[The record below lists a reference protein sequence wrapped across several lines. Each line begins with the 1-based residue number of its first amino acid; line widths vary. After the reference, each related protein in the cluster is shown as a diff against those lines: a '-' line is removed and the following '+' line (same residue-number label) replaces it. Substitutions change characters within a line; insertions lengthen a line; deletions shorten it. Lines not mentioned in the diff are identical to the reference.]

1 MNKIVLLI
9 ISCFIMSGCV
19 QKAYKQTVIYTL
31 KVPAQTEVKSIGIR
45 GNDKPL
51 SWEQDT
57 RLEKIN
63 GDNVYQAKVTYLTG
77 YKLTEVKFTLNGEYE
92 LQNMPNRRVEFK
104 NSGITYYN
112 AVFNQPVK

>member
-1 MNKIVLLI
+1 MKKIVFLMMC
-9 ISCFIMSGCV
+9 CFLMFSCV
-19 QKAYKQTVIYTL
+19 QKAYKYTVIYTL
-31 KVPAQTEVKSIGIR
+31 KVPAQTEVKSVGVR

-57 RLEKIN
+57 RLKKIN
-63 GDNVYQAKVTYLTG
+63 GDNVYQTEVTYLTG
-77 YKLTEVKFTLNGEYE
+77 YKFTEVKFTLNGEYE

-112 AVFNQPVK
+112 AVFNRPVK

>member
-1 MNKIVLLI
+1 MKKILFFI
-9 ISCFIMSGCV
+9 ICCFILTGCV

-31 KVPAQTEVKSIGIR
+31 KVPAREEIKSVGIR

-57 RLEKIN
+57 ELKKIN
-63 GDNVYQAKVTYLTG
+63 DSDLYQVKVTFVTG
-77 YKLTEVKFTLNGEYE
+77 YKFTEVKFTINGEYE

-104 NSGITYYN
+104 NSGITHYN
-112 AVFNQPVK
+112 AVFNQP